1 GTDPTMRAIAHGG
14 SARFAG
20 ACPSETDTPLLGGQ
34 AVHRRRALAVEER
47 LDLAAFGADPRDVEF
62 RPQTDPLAFHS
73 LLQPDDL
80 VALLVEFDALPDQEL
95 QAAVVDVAQV
105 RFARGLALEL
115 ADAVVERTEAPV
127 DGPER
132 PLGRLLLLLEE
143 ANAVLQVP
151 RLRTP
156 VVRAVGTAAAPVT
169 DVVPRRLVDVGLH
182 VVDDRAEL
190 AAPLL
195 RGEEAEEQDEEDD
208 GGGAHH
214 SVLSAKAVLTA
225 EEGRGRGARR
235 GSPRRRA
242 DDGSADD
249 DRRGGEGIRGAGG
262 ADPRDP

>member
-1 GTDPTMRAIAHGG
+1 PPPRGMVPGTVPASARRARGSARGAGGGRVPGTVPTTRAIAHGGSAHFRLRDEAAEGARPRRSSANRGRNRAWHRSYRRTSRTRQRSGGREEEGCLAPIRPGTDPTMRAIAHGG

-115 ADAVVERTEAPV
+115 AD
-127 DGPER
+127 
-132 PLGRLLLLLEE
+132 
-143 ANAVLQVP
+143 
-151 RLRTP
+151 
-156 VVRAVGTAAAPVT
+156 
-169 DVVPRRLVDVGLH
+169 
-182 VVDDRAEL
+182 
-190 AAPLL
+190 
-195 RGEEAEEQDEEDD
+195 
-208 GGGAHH
+208 
-214 SVLSAKAVLTA
+214 
-225 EEGRGRGARR
+225 
-235 GSPRRRA
+235 
-242 DDGSADD
+242 
-249 DRRGGEGIRGAGG
+249 
-262 ADPRDP
+262 